1 MAPPEEVRR
10 GLGVAMRRMAEEFP
24 LEVVVAGKG
33 AKREADDNKG
43 EPEKKKVKTEEEAIA
58 GPSGESP
65 VVTEVG
71 SSSPVR
77 DFETLLRSG
86 QSLVAT
92 AQQLEQVVEDLV
104 RVSYGTQGRYSI
116 EKATCTNFSDSCS
129 GFRGTLV
136 VSAWVWLGL
145 G

>member
-1 MAPPEEVRR
+1 MAPPEEVTR
-10 GLGVAMRRMAEEFP
+10 GLGAAMRRMAEEFP

-33 AKREADDNKG
+33 AKREADENKG
-43 EPEKKKVKTEEEAIA
+43 EPERKKGKTADSENVA

-65 VVTEVG
+65 SSSAVVVTEVG

-86 QSLVAT
+86 ESLVAT

-129 GFRGTLV
+129 E
-136 VSAWVWLGL
+136 
-145 G
+145 

>member
-1 MAPPEEVRR
+1 MAPPEEVTR
-10 GLGVAMRRMAEEFP
+10 GLGAAMRRMTEEFP
-24 LEVVVAGKG
+24 LEVVIPGKG
-33 AKREADDNKG
+33 GKRESDENKG

-77 DFETLLRSG
+77 DFETLLRNG
-86 QSLVAT
+86 ESLVAT

-104 RVSYGTQGRYSI
+104 RVSYGTQERNSI
-116 EKATCTNFSDSCS
+116 HNKLDLKGN
-129 GFRGTLV
+129 V
-136 VSAWVWLGL
+136 H
-145 G
+145 